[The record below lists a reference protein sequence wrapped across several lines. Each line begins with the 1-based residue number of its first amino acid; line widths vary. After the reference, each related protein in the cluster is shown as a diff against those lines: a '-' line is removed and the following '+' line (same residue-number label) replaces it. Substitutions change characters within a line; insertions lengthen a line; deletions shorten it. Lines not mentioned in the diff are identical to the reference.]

1 MASAP
6 HITHEDL
13 LLIAAEAAGD
23 KHLSAA
29 RSFVAR
35 LIGHVPEEIGNQL
48 ALTLDLPHLVSTTE
62 ETAA

>member
-13 LLIAAEAAGD
+13 LLIAAEAAED
-23 KHLSAA
+23 NHLTST

-35 LIGHVPEEIGNQL
+35 LIGHVPEEIGNKL
-48 ALTLDLPHLVSTTE
+48 AVTLDLPHLVSQTQE
-62 ETAA
+62 AAA